1 MTPGCHLALGLSCR
15 VAANAHCGGDRRP
28 CLLLFAPLALLALTG
43 CGRKQATTS
52 TTAATSTAAATT
64 TAATATS
71 AGDGPRLSFAV
82 PSGKLAFVD
91 HGVIERKGSVV
102 VHDVE
107 FSSGAERIRAYLVE
121 PIKPGRVPGVVLVH
135 GSGGDR
141 SELLPKAI
149 ELAQR
154 GAVTMTITAP
164 STSDPLPAPTDVAE
178 LLAGSTA
185 TTVRD
190 VVAVR
195 RAADVLAS
203 RPAVDPSRLGYLGW
217 SAGAKT
223 GTFVAAS
230 DPRFR
235 ALALL
240 SAGADSVA
248 AFVSAAPARDRRIV
262 RRTLSSID
270 PIRYVALARPGT
282 LLLEDGSNDTV
293 IPHEALE
300 NVADAA
306 PPGTLVRWY
315 PTGHA
320 LSPKAYDDAFT
331 WLLQKLQG

>member
-1 MTPGCHLALGLSCR
+1 MRARLVLLPAAL
-15 VAANAHCGGDRRP
+15 V
-28 CLLLFAPLALLALTG
+28 LLAVAG
-43 CGRKQATTS
+43 CGHKP
-52 TTAATSTAAATT
+52 AASTT
-64 TAATATS
+64 TAATATTAAAIATGATNTPAS
-71 AGDGPRLSFAV
+71 EGPRLSFDA
-82 PSGKLAFVD
+82 PSGNLHFVD

-107 FSSGAERIRAYLVE
+107 FASGTEPIQAYLVE
-121 PIKPGRVPGVVLVH
+121 PISGGRVPGVVLVH

-164 STSDPLPAPTDVAE
+164 STADPLPPPTTIGE

-203 RPAVDPSRLGYLGW
+203 RPTVDPKRIGYLGW

-235 ALALL
+235 AVALL
-240 SAGADSVA
+240 SAGADTVS
-248 AFVSAAPARDRRIV
+248 AFVKAAPPGDRQIARRA
-262 RRTLSSID
+262 LGSID

-282 LLLEDGSNDTV
+282 LLLEDGTRDEV
-293 IPHEALE
+293 VPHEALE
-300 NVADAA
+300 NVVRAA
-306 PPGTLVRWY
+306 PHGTLVRWY

-320 LSPKAYDDAFT
+320 LSAKAYDDAFA
-331 WLLQKLQG
+331 WLLQKLGA

>member
-1 MTPGCHLALGLSCR
+1 
-15 VAANAHCGGDRRP
+15 
-28 CLLLFAPLALLALTG
+28 
-43 CGRKQATTS
+43 
-52 TTAATSTAAATT
+52 
-64 TAATATS
+64 
-71 AGDGPRLSFAV
+71 
-82 PSGKLAFVD
+82 
-91 HGVIERKGSVV
+91 VIERKGSVV
-102 VHDVE
+102 VHDIA
-107 FSSGAERIRAYLVE
+107 FRSGTEPIEGFLVE
-121 PIKPGRVPGVVLVH
+121 PIDATNLPGIVLMH

-141 SELLPKAI
+141 NELLSKAI

-154 GAVTMTITAP
+154 GAVTLTLTAP
-164 STSDPLPAPTDVAE
+164 STSDPLPAPTNVAE

-203 RPAVDPSRLGYLGW
+203 RPTVNPKRIGYLGW

-240 SAGADSVA
+240 SAGADTVT
-248 AFVSAAPARDRRIV
+248 AFVAQAPPADRKIARQA
-262 RRTLSSID
+262 LGSID

-282 LLLEDGSNDTV
+282 LLLEDGTRDQV

-300 NVADAA
+300 NVVRAA
-306 PPGTLVRWY
+306 PHGTVVHWY
-315 PTGHA
+315 PAGHA
-320 LSPKAYDDAFT
+320 LNAKAYGAAFT
-331 WLLQKLQG
+331 WLLQRLRS

>member
-1 MTPGCHLALGLSCR
+1 MAGNAARRAARASFGPLAGT
-15 VAANAHCGGDRRP
+15 
-28 CLLLFAPLALLALTG
+28 LALLALAG
-43 CGRKQATTS
+43 CGHRQAPTTTTATT
-52 TTAATSTAAATT
+52 APATT
-64 TAATATS
+64 TTE
-71 AGDGPRLSFAV
+71 GPRLSFADE
-82 PSGKLAFVD
+82 PSSKSAFVD
-91 HGVIERKGSVV
+91 NGVIERKGSVV
-102 VHDVE
+102 VHDVA
-107 FSSGAERIRAYLVE
+107 FSSGAEEIQGYLVE
-121 PIKPGRVPGVVLVH
+121 PIKGPREPGIVLVH

-141 SELLPKAI
+141 TELLSKAI

-164 STSDPLPAPTDVAE
+164 STSDPLPAPTNVAE

-203 RPAVDPSRLGYLGW
+203 RPTVDPKRLGYLGW

-240 SAGADSVA
+240 SAGADTVS
-248 AFVSAAPARDRRIV
+248 AFVKAAPPGDRTIARRA
-262 RRTLSSID
+262 LSSID
-270 PIRYVALARPGT
+270 PIRYVALAHPGT
-282 LLLEDGSNDTV
+282 LLLEDGTHDEIV
-293 IPHEALE
+293 PHAALE
-300 NVADAA
+300 NVIRAA
-306 PPGTLVRWY
+306 PHGTVVRWY

-320 LSPKAYDDAFT
+320 LSARAYDDAFG
-331 WLLQKLQG
+331 WLLEKLRG

>member
-1 MTPGCHLALGLSCR
+1 MAGNTARRSARARLGPFVFALALFGL
-15 VAANAHCGGDRRP
+15 A
-28 CLLLFAPLALLALTG
+28 G
-43 CGRKQATTS
+43 CGQKHAS
-52 TTAATSTAAATT
+52 PATSTSTATTTT
-64 TAATATS
+64 TAATTAE
-71 AGDGPRLSFAV
+71 GPRLSFAED
-82 PSGKLAFVD
+82 SSSKLAFTD
-91 HGVIERKGSVV
+91 NGVIERKGSVV

-107 FSSGAERIRAYLVE
+107 FSSGAERIQGYLVE
-121 PIKPGRVPGVVLVH
+121 PINGPPEPGIVLVH

-141 SELLPKAI
+141 TELLPKAI

-164 STSDPLPAPTDVAE
+164 STSDPLPAPTNVAE

-203 RPAVDPSRLGYLGW
+203 RPTVDPKRLGYLGW

-240 SAGADSVA
+240 SAGADTVS
-248 AFVSAAPARDRRIV
+248 AFVKAAPPGDRTIARRA
-262 RRTLSSID
+262 LGSID

-282 LLLEDGSNDTV
+282 LLLEDGSHDEV
-293 IPHEALE
+293 VPHGALE
-300 NVADAA
+300 NVIHAA
-306 PPGTLVRWY
+306 PHGTLVRWY

-320 LSPKAYDDAFT
+320 LSAKAYDDAFA
-331 WLLQKLQG
+331 WLLQKLGG